1 MQNIETDYS
10 LCSFM
15 NDTSFKSTQNSSILT
30 SICLDTDSGHELHTH
45 VIPEK
50 TDTPG
55 HPVPCDSGLME
66 SEFFFQ
72 EVETT
77 DTPVEFNFTKIS
89 ELVKGT
95 AEQVDGS
102 DGFSF
107 KNTSNQTLDEL
118 VNINEEERGGM
129 NKEVI
134 SGNGGDV
141 ETVKNKL
148 ASLWN
153 NVKYGKFLYIFLGL
167 MICR

>member
-1 MQNIETDYS
+1 
-10 LCSFM
+10 
-15 NDTSFKSTQNSSILT
+15 
-30 SICLDTDSGHELHTH
+30 
-45 VIPEK
+45 
-50 TDTPG
+50 
-55 HPVPCDSGLME
+55 ME

-89 ELVKGT
+89 ELVKDT
-95 AEQVDGS
+95 AEQADGG
-102 DGFSF
+102 DRFCF

-118 VNINEEERGGM
+118 VNINEEERGRM

-153 NVKYGKFLYIFLGL
+153 NVKYGRFFIYILFWF
-167 MICR
+167 